1 MLNGI
6 QLQALPGIPEVHCGD
21 DVATIIRQALER
33 TNHLLADGGVLV
45 VAQKIIS
52 KAEGR
57 LVRLG
62 DVSPSAR
69 AQELAGITKKDP
81 RLVEL
86 ILSESSAILRA
97 VPGVMIV
104 RHRLGYVMANAG
116 IDQSNLPD
124 NVGGEQA
131 LLLPVDPHT
140 SANNI
145 HAALTTQNGAHPG
158 VVISD
163 SFGRP
168 WRNGVVNVALAS
180 AGIPALIDQCNSPDR
195 HGRTLQHTVIAY
207 ADAVAAGAA
216 LVMGES
222 NEGTPVAIVTGLN
235 PTAPINDA
243 TSLIRPLES
252 DLFQ

>member
-1 MLNGI
+1 MLDGV
-6 QLQALPGIPEVHCGD
+6 QLRALHGIPEIHNGD
-21 DVATIIRQALER
+21 DVATIIRQALAH
-33 TNHLLADGGVLV
+33 NNQHLADGSVLV
-45 VAQKIIS
+45 IAQKIIS
-52 KAEGR
+52 KAEDR
-57 LVRLG
+57 LVRLD
-62 DVSPSAR
+62 DVSPSPR
-69 AQELAGITKKDP
+69 AQELAGITRKDP

-124 NVGGEQA
+124 NVGGEHA
-131 LLLPVDPHT
+131 LLLPVDPHA
-140 SANNI
+140 SASNLR
-145 HAALTTQNGAHPG
+145 AALTTRNGNHPG

-180 AGIPALIDQCNSPDR
+180 AGIPALIDQRDSPDR
-195 HGRTLQHTVIAY
+195 HGRIQQNTIIAY

-222 NEGTPVAIVTGLN
+222 NEGTPVAIVTGLRS
-235 PTAPINDA
+235 TAPVNDA
-243 TSLIRPLES
+243 TTLIRPLES